1 MKAHDQL
8 QRPAVAA
15 TAVLTSLLALTA
27 NARADVYCDLAVE
40 AVRISAG
47 SAPGLYDVEV
57 DIAIGPGSEAPTD
70 VIGVRL
76 FDGPLPIL
84 DMSIDPL
91 GIGGGT
97 CCVNSSTCPAVSN
110 YTVEC
115 RGSCPGGGIEYQCVY
130 IRRGSA
136 SDVALAPGSV
146 LLVVVDPDGVHF
158 ESCPEGTS
166 NNSHAVAIGDF
177 PQATC
182 VGKANSDGCVASMSY
197 TGSPSLSSSDPFEIA
212 ATQALALKAGVLFY
226 GASPAAIPFQGGVL
240 CSSQPVR
247 RTPVQISSGDPLQA
261 CSGVFT
267 FDFRAWA
274 LGGSDPSLVAGQ
286 RVVAQYWYRDPADPS
301 GFATGLSNALD
312 FTLWH

>member
-1 MKAHDQL
+1 MQPRHKL
-8 QRPAVAA
+8 QRRAFAA
-15 TAVLTSLLALTA
+15 AAALTSLLALTA
-27 NARADVYCDLAVE
+27 SARADVYCDLAVE

-47 SAPGLYDVEV
+47 STPGLYDVEI
-57 DIAIGPGSEAPTD
+57 DIAIQPGVEPPTD
-70 VIGVRL
+70 AIGVRL
-76 FDGPLPIL
+76 FDGALPIFDL
-84 DMSIDPL
+84 SIDPL
-91 GIGGGT
+91 GISGGT
-97 CCVNSSTCPAVSN
+97 CCVYASQCPALSN
-110 YTVEC
+110 YSVEC
-115 RGSCPGGGIEYQCVY
+115 RGSCPGGGVEYLCVY
-130 IRRGSA
+130 IQRGKA
-136 SDVALAPGSV
+136 SDVALLPGSV
-146 LLVVVDPDGVHF
+146 LLAVVDPDGVHF
-158 ESCPEGTS
+158 ESCPDGTS
-166 NNSHAVAIGDF
+166 NNSLAVVVGDF

-197 TGSPSLSSSDPFEIA
+197 TGSPSLSSGDPFEIA

-226 GASPAAIPFQGGVL
+226 GSSPAAIPFQGGVL
-240 CSSQPVR
+240 CTSQPVR
-247 RTPVQISSGDPLQA
+247 RTPVQVASGNPLQP